1 MSMWILK
8 FIPDIVFHLILLA
21 GIAGLVASFVLK
33 FIPFISQYRL
43 PIQIVAAVLV
53 VFGIYMEG
61 AIGNQA
67 AWQARVDEL
76 NLKIAKAEAQS
87 AEANTQLASKLA
99 AKQREIQAVQED
111 ARNRIRQNA
120 AAMDLVCKVPT
131 EVISILN
138 DTARGAKK

>member
-61 AIGNQA
+61 AIGNQR

>member
-1 MSMWILK
+1 MWILK
-8 FIPDIVFHLILLA
+8 FLPDFIFHLILLL

-43 PIQIVAAVLV
+43 PIQVVGAVLV
-53 VFGIYMEG
+53 VIGLYMAG
-61 AIGNQA
+61 AIANES

-76 NLKIAKAEAQS
+76 NLKIARAEAQS

-120 AAMDLVCKVPT
+120 AAMDSVCKVPS

-138 DTARGAKK
+138 DTARGVKR